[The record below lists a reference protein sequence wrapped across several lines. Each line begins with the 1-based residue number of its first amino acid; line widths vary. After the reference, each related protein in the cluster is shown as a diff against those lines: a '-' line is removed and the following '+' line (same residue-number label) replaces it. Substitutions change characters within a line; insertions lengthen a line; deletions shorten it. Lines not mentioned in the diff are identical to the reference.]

1 MLMLMLMLAARLAA
15 GYRGGAQAE
24 GGAGVTGPLR
34 AAEVCCDLHGNGHG
48 DKVAVL
54 AAREWGVTR
63 CGRVRWRLV
72 SEGAGG
78 ADECRV

>member
-1 MLMLMLMLAARLAA
+1 MLQRFA
-15 GYRGGAQAE
+15 
-24 GGAGVTGPLR
+24 VTCTGT
-34 AAEVCCDLHGNGHG
+34 VTG

-54 AAREWGVTR
+54 AAREWEWGVTR

-78 ADECRV
+78 ADEYRV